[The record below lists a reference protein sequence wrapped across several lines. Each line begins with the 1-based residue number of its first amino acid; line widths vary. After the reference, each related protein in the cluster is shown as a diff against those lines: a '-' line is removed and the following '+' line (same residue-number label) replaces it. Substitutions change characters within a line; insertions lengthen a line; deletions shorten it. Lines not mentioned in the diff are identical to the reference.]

1 MTKYEYLAELEK
13 NLDMLSYQDKNQA
26 MEYYENYFE
35 DAGRE
40 NVQTVIEQ
48 LGNPVDL
55 AKSIT
60 EGFPGVPANLP
71 PTKTDYA
78 EYNNEAIKS
87 IDAKFGACRVVVT
100 ESEIFSVEQKNMGTN
115 KVEVNL
121 TSDGT
126 LNISNKQNIL
136 GIFSGLSLRK
146 DGFCPTV
153 LITVPKNLLLEN
165 LVIDIG
171 AGSFEAKEVN
181 INCKKAKLS
190 VGGGQ
195 LIIKDFSSLQTELN
209 CGMGS
214 IDVQG
219 KLTEKINAECGM
231 GSIQATVLGSE
242 SDYSYKAQVGL
253 GEVKIGNNT
262 ISGLSQYVSSIEAKN
277 QITANCGMG
286 TIKVK
291 FK

>member
-40 NVQTVIEQ
+40 NVQNVIEQ
-48 LGNPVDL
+48 LGSPAEL
-55 AKSIT
+55 AKSIS
-60 EGFPGVPANLP
+60 EGVPGVPANLP
-71 PTKTDYA
+71 PAKKEYA

-87 IDAKFGACRVVVT
+87 IDAKFGACRVIVT
-100 ESEIFSVEQKNMGTN
+100 EDEKFSVEQKNMGTN
-115 KVEVNL
+115 KVEIKL
-121 TSDGT
+121 ESDGN
-126 LNISNKQNIL
+126 LKISNKQNML
-136 GIFSGLSLRK
+136 GIFSGFSLKK
-146 DGFCPTV
+146 DDFCPTV
-153 LITVPKNLLLEN
+153 LIGIPQNLNLEN
-165 LVIDIG
+165 LIVDIG
-171 AGSFEAKEVN
+171 AGSFEAKEIN
-181 INCKKAKLS
+181 ITCKKAKLS
-190 VGGGQ
+190 VGAGQ
-195 LIIKDFSSLQTELN
+195 LIMKEINSLQTELS

-214 IDVQG
+214 IEVQG

-231 GSIQATVLGSE
+231 GSIVATVIGNE
-242 SDYSYKAQVGL
+242 SDYSYNAQVGL

-262 ISGLSQYVSSIEAKN
+262 INGLSQYTSSIEAKN

-286 TIKVK
+286 AIKVK